1 MTSNGISYQNLLNI
15 LWNITWNPMQYHPM
29 GGIEYLVE
37 YLMECPME
45 YPMTYPVESCCTSDE
60 IL

>member
-1 MTSNGISYQNLLNI
+1 
-15 LWNITWNPMQYHPM
+15 MQYHPM